1 MVVNL
6 PRLAVLFGA
15 LMILA
20 ASMAE
25 PLAAEPVKPLADAE
39 CDDVRRGIE
48 WSVPF
53 GPGFRR
59 LEFEF
64 PKNDLG
70 IEGKV
75 CRLLTLGTGIHME
88 SSKIRSLKDMRDHIG
103 GALSVLGWGETGQ
116 TARFTEKSTHGR
128 AVFALHK
135 SGNICVSTI
144 VIGVVEGVEPDA
156 AAIKDGKVLLGKL
169 KPYQRE
175 WWISVDCFQVPV
187 PEGADA
193 PGAEAEPKTPD
204 APGAMTGMAAPEG
217 PGEKTAPK
225 TAPKK

>member
-1 MVVNL
+1 MVATL
-6 PRLAVLFGA
+6 SRLAVLAAA

-20 ASMAE
+20 ASMAGR
-25 PLAAEPVKPLADAE
+25 LAAEPVKPLADAE

-88 SSKIRSLKDMRDHIG
+88 SSKIRSLKDMRDHIS
-103 GALSVLGWGETGQ
+103 GALRVLGWGETEQ

-128 AVFALHK
+128 AVFALYK
-135 SGNICVSTI
+135 PGNICVSTI
-144 VIGVVEGVEPDA
+144 VIGVVEGIEPDA
-156 AAIKDGKVLLGKL
+156 AAIKDGKVLLGAL

-187 PEGADA
+187 LERAAPPAATEA
-193 PGAEAEPKTPD
+193 PGQ
-204 APGAMTGMAAPEG
+204 
-217 PGEKTAPK
+217 
-225 TAPKK
+225 

>member
-15 LMILA
+15 LMILS
-20 ASMAE
+20 ASMAGR
-25 PLAAEPVKPLADAE
+25 LAAEPVKPLADAE

-88 SSKIRSLKDMRDHIG
+88 SSKIRSLKDMRDHIS
-103 GALSVLGWGETGQ
+103 GALRVLGWEETGQ

-156 AAIKDGKVLLGKL
+156 AAIKDGKVLLGAL

-193 PGAEAEPKTPD
+193 PEDPD
-204 APGAMTGMAAPEG
+204 APGAMTGMAAPDKK
-217 PGEKTAPK
+217 PAPK

>member
-1 MVVNL
+1 MGLMVANL

-15 LMILA
+15 LMILS
-20 ASMAE
+20 ASMAGR
-25 PLAAEPVKPLADAE
+25 LAAEPVKPLADAE

-88 SSKIRSLKDMRDHIG
+88 SSKIRSLKDMRDHIS
-103 GALSVLGWGETGQ
+103 GALRVLGWGETGQ

-144 VIGVVEGVEPDA
+144 VIGVVEGVTPA
-156 AAIKDGKVLLGKL
+156 ADAIKDGKVLLGAL

-193 PGAEAEPKTPD
+193 PEDPD
-204 APGAMTGMAAPEG
+204 APGAMTGMAAPDKK
-217 PGEKTAPK
+217 PAPK

>member
-1 MVVNL
+1 MGPMVATL
-6 PRLAVLFGA
+6 SRLAILAAA

-20 ASMAE
+20 ASMAGR
-25 PLAAEPVKPLADAE
+25 LAAEPVKPLADAE

-70 IEGKV
+70 IEGRV

-88 SSKIRSLKDMRDHIG
+88 GSKIRSLKDMRDHIG
-103 GALSVLGWGETGQ
+103 GALRVLGWGETGQ

-128 AVFALHK
+128 AVFALSK

-144 VIGVVEGVEPDA
+144 VIGVVEGIEPDA
-156 AAIKDGKVLLGKL
+156 DALKDGKVLLGAL

-187 PEGADA
+187 R
-193 PGAEAEPKTPD
+193 
-204 APGAMTGMAAPEG
+204 
-217 PGEKTAPK
+217 
-225 TAPKK
+225 

>member
-1 MVVNL
+1 MAPMVANL
-6 PRLAVLFGA
+6 PRLAVFLGA
-15 LMILA
+15 LMILS

-39 CDDVRRGIE
+39 CDEVRRGIE

-88 SSKIRSLKDMRDHIG
+88 SSKIRSLKDMRDHIA
-103 GALSVLGWGETGQ
+103 GALRVLGWRDTRQ

-128 AVFALHK
+128 TVFALHK
-135 SGNICVSTI
+135 PGSICVSTI
-144 VIGVVEGVEPDA
+144 VIGVVEGVTPA
-156 AAIKDGKVLLGKL
+156 ADAIKDGKILLGAL

-175 WWISVDCFQVPV
+175 WWISVDCFQVSV
-187 PEGADA
+187 PEEEVA
-193 PGAEAEPKTPD
+193 PAEPKTPD
-204 APGAMTGMAAPEG
+204 AAGAMTDMAAPDKE
-217 PGEKTAPK
+217 PAPE
-225 TAPKK
+225 TTPKK

>member
-1 MVVNL
+1 MVANL
-6 PRLAVLFGA
+6 PRLAVLFGV
-15 LMILA
+15 LMILS
-20 ASMAE
+20 ASMAGR
-25 PLAAEPVKPLADAE
+25 LAAEPVKPLADAE

-75 CRLLTLGTGIHME
+75 CRLLTLGTGVHME
-88 SSKIRSLKDMRDHIG
+88 SSKIRSLKDMRDHIS

-156 AAIKDGKVLLGKL
+156 AAIKDGKVLLGAL

-193 PGAEAEPKTPD
+193 PEDPD
-204 APGAMTGMAAPEG
+204 APGAMTGMAAPDKK
-217 PGEKTAPK
+217 PAPK

>member
-15 LMILA
+15 LMILS
-20 ASMAE
+20 ASMAGR
-25 PLAAEPVKPLADAE
+25 LAAEPVKPLADAE

-88 SSKIRSLKDMRDHIG
+88 SSQIRSLKDMRDHIS

-156 AAIKDGKVLLGKL
+156 AAIKDGKVLLGAL

-193 PGAEAEPKTPD
+193 PEDPD
-204 APGAMTGMAAPEG
+204 APGAMTGMAAPDKE
-217 PGEKTAPK
+217 PAPE

>member
-1 MVVNL
+1 MVATL
-6 PRLAVLFGA
+6 PRLAVLA
-15 LMILA
+15 AVLMILV
-20 ASMAE
+20 ASMTE

-70 IEGKV
+70 IGGKV

-88 SSKIRSLKDMRDHIG
+88 SSKIRSLKDMRDHIS
-103 GALSVLGWGETGQ
+103 GALRVLGWRETGQ

-128 AVFALHK
+128 AVFALSK
-135 SGNICVSTI
+135 AGNICVSTI
-144 VIGVVEGVEPDA
+144 VIGVVEGIEPDA
-156 AAIKDGKVLLGKL
+156 DAIRDGKIHLGAL

-204 APGAMTGMAAPEG
+204 APGAMTGMAAPDKE
-217 PGEKTAPK
+217 PAPETAPRK
-225 TAPKK
+225 

>member
-1 MVVNL
+1 M
-6 PRLAVLFGA
+6 
-15 LMILA
+15 
-20 ASMAE
+20 
-25 PLAAEPVKPLADAE
+25 KPLADAE

-88 SSKIRSLKDMRDHIG
+88 SSKIRSLKDMRDHIS

-156 AAIKDGKVLLGKL
+156 AAIKDGKVLLGAL

-193 PGAEAEPKTPD
+193 PEDPD
-204 APGAMTGMAAPEG
+204 APGAMTGMAAPDKK
-217 PGEKTAPK
+217 PAPK

>member
-1 MVVNL
+1 MVATL
-6 PRLAVLFGA
+6 PRLAVLA
-15 LMILA
+15 AVLMILV
-20 ASMAE
+20 ASMTE

-88 SSKIRSLKDMRDHIG
+88 SSRIRSLKDMRDHIS
-103 GALSVLGWGETGQ
+103 GALRVLGWRETGQ

-128 AVFALHK
+128 AVFALSK
-135 SGNICVSTI
+135 AGNICVSTI
-144 VIGVVEGVEPDA
+144 VIGVVEGIEPDA
-156 AAIKDGKVLLGKL
+156 DAIRDGKIHLGAL

-175 WWISVDCFQVPV
+175 WWISVDCFQIPMLEKAG
-187 PEGADA
+187 PPAATEGA
-193 PGAEAEPKTPD
+193 
-204 APGAMTGMAAPEG
+204 
-217 PGEKTAPK
+217 GEKEAP
-225 TAPKK
+225 

>member
-1 MVVNL
+1 MGPMVATL
-6 PRLAVLFGA
+6 PRLAVFIGA
-15 LMILA
+15 LMIFSA
-20 ASMAE
+20 AMAE
-25 PLAAEPVKPLADAE
+25 PLAAEPVMPLADAE

-88 SSKIRSLKDMRDHIG
+88 GSKIRSLKDMRDHIS
-103 GALSVLGWGETGQ
+103 GALRVLGWGETGQ
-116 TARFTEKSTHGR
+116 TARFTEQSTHGR

-144 VIGVVEGVEPDA
+144 VIGVVEGVTPAADA
-156 AAIKDGKVLLGKL
+156 LKDGKVLLGAL

-193 PGAEAEPKTPD
+193 EAEPKSPD
-204 APGAMTGMAAPEG
+204 APGAMTDKAAPDKE
-217 PGEKTAPK
+217 PAPE

>member
-88 SSKIRSLKDMRDHIG
+88 SSKIRSLKDMRDHIS
-103 GALSVLGWGETGQ
+103 GALRVLGWEETGQ

-156 AAIKDGKVLLGKL
+156 AAIKDGKVLLGAL

-193 PGAEAEPKTPD
+193 PEDPD
-204 APGAMTGMAAPEG
+204 TPGAMTGMAAPDKK
-217 PGEKTAPK
+217 PAPK